1 MKWSREGK
9 WITGGFMMTI
19 ALIGTLSIMSY
30 QNATQLV
37 NSAERVRRTN
47 DILDSLT
54 DVSATL
60 AEAESRRWGY
70 ILFNDADEL
79 ERYRTAVQRFDTIF
93 HRLRDPLADTPI
105 QQQRLSLLEQ
115 AIGRQLQ
122 LFQQTIELYQGRQ
135 TEISASDPL
144 ITQTKQNQDEI
155 NRLIAALEATEEE
168 LLQTQ
173 VEQAQSNLQFRLLIE
188 PLAAVLTFGILLG
201 VYALLYR
208 QMAKRQRAES
218 LQQTLVQEK
227 KMSELKL
234 QLFSMVSHEF
244 RTPLSL
250 ILGSAQLLGET
261 LKQQVEP
268 IKLKNLYRI
277 QSSAKMMTQLLSD
290 ILTLA
295 RADAGNLEYNPETVE
310 IQTFCLN
317 LIEDFQV
324 FSENKRSIHFT
335 QQGSCTHAYADE
347 KLLYSVLSNL
357 LSNAIKYSPPDSS
370 IDFTL
375 IREVDAIVFLVKDN
389 GIGIAPEDQSQ
400 LYDPFSRGR
409 NARELMGTGLGL
421 AVVKRCLDLHQ
432 GTISVE
438 SQLGVGTTFIVRI
451 PQERMGYL

>member
-1 MKWSREGK
+1 
-9 WITGGFMMTI
+9 MTI